1 MNPIA
6 LSPADIPTRAHDL
19 IGAVVTRELRVGKT
33 RFRKGHIFTAD
44 DLPMLAGAD
53 ESVHA
58 VQFAADEIHENDAA
72 IRIARLVR
80 GEGVMQRQPV
90 QSRVNMVATHKGL
103 VRVNVDA
110 LLAINLHQDVGIF
123 TVMDYLPVVGGKIV
137 AGAKIS
143 PVAIATAKLEA
154 IEQELRALEQ
164 PIIRVAPFIPIRAG
178 VVVTEGLS
186 EKIRDRFEQTV
197 RQKLTWYGSEIIRFV
212 YVANDMDEIANAMRG
227 LLADGARMLFT
238 AGGNMMDPLDPTQLA
253 LPEIGARL
261 VRKGAPAHPGSMF
274 WLGHLDA
281 GDVPIVSLA
290 SCSMYSRSTVA
301 DLVIPRLMAGERVD
315 SANIATIGY
324 GGMLDRDMGFR
335 FPPYDTESVDE
346 PDEEE

>member
-6 LSPADIPTRAHDL
+6 IQPAEISTRGSDL
-19 IGAVVTRELRVGKT
+19 IGAVVTRELRVGKA
-33 RFRKGHIFTAD
+33 RFRKGQVIRAD
-44 DLPMLAGAD
+44 DLPALSD
-53 ESVHA
+53 TTEPVHA
-58 VQFAADEIHENDAA
+58 VQIGADEIHENDAG
-72 IRIARLVR
+72 IRLAELVR
-80 GEGVMQRQPV
+80 GEGTMQRQPV
-90 QSRVNMVATHKGL
+90 QSRVNIVATHKGL

-110 LLAINLHQDVGIF
+110 LFALNLHPEVGVF
-123 TVMDYLPVVGGKIV
+123 TVMDYLPVVAGKIV

-143 PVAIATAKLEA
+143 PVAIPATRLEE
-154 IEQELRALEQ
+154 IERELGALDE
-164 PIIRVAPFIPIRAG
+164 PIIRVAPFRPIRAG

-186 EKIRDRFEQTV
+186 EKIRDRFEKTV
-197 RQKLTWYGSEIIRFV
+197 CQKMQWYGSDIIRFV
-212 YVANDMDEIANAMRG
+212 YVADDIDEVANAMRA
-227 LLADGARMLFT
+227 LLDDGAQMLFA
-238 AGGNMMDPLDPTQLA
+238 AGGNMMDPLDPTQQA
-253 LPEIGARL
+253 LPHIGARL

-274 WLGHLDA
+274 WLGHLDE
-281 GDVPIVSLA
+281 GNVPIVSLA

-301 DLVIPRLMAGERVD
+301 DLVLPRLMAGERVH

>member
-6 LSPADIPTRAHDL
+6 LTPADIPTRGNDL

-33 RFRKGHIFTAD
+33 RFRKGHILTAD
-44 DLPMLAGAD
+44 DLPILAGAT

-58 VQFAADEIHENDAA
+58 VQFSADEIHEDEAA
-72 IRIARLVR
+72 IRLAELVR
-80 GEGVMQRQPV
+80 GEGTMQRKPV

-110 LLAINLHQDVGIF
+110 LFALNLHPEVGVF

-143 PVAIATAKLEA
+143 PVAIAAAKLEA
-154 IEQELRALEQ
+154 IEQELRALDE
-164 PIIRVAPFIPIRAG
+164 PIVRVAPFIPIRAG
-178 VVVTEGLS
+178 IVVTEGLS

-212 YVANDMDEIANAMRG
+212 YVANDRDEISQAMRS
-227 LLADGARMLFT
+227 LLAEGAQMLFT

-253 LPEIGARL
+253 LPEIGAHL

-274 WLGHLDA
+274 WLGHLDE

-301 DLVIPRLMAGERVD
+301 DLVIPRLMAGERVH

-335 FPPYDTESVDE
+335 FPPYDAESVHE